1 MMEILLQNIASVLWI
16 VLGICVFFALR
27 KWSKRFN
34 ELYDEMKEEIS
45 APVAHGRWI
54 PFHSES
60 AGDIQYC
67 SACEIGFDAKM
78 AYCPHCGAKM
88 DGGGNDAGSIN

>member
-1 MMEILLQNIASVLWI
+1 MENLLQNIASVLWI
-16 VLGICVFFALR
+16 VLGVCFFFGLR
-27 KWSKRFN
+27 KWNKRFS

-45 APVAHGRWI
+45 IPVVHGRWM
-54 PFHSES
+54 PFHSEA

-78 AYCPHCGAKM
+78 DYCPHCGAKM
-88 DGGGNDAGSIN
+88 DGGEDSAVS